1 MCIIFQIQY
10 TSEEE
15 FEPTLYC
22 SFNDKDNLAIW
33 NFLNS
38 VDFLNNDRNCSLH
51 VDEDNISNSFSFLF
65 LILFYL
71 ISIHLLCNHA
81 ALALASVAK
90 EKEEVIIWLEECHS
104 FFFPIVQHYF
114 CINNKV
120 YYRFCSPPKKKKKKQ
135 KTKNKNII
143 SFDTKYLSQDG
154 WSWDW
159 PNDHKIIAIK

>member
-38 VDFLNNDRNCSLH
+38 VDFLNNDRNCSLQI
-51 VDEDNISNSFSFLF
+51 DEDNISNSFSFLF
-65 LILFYL
+65 FFYL
-71 ISIHLLCNHA
+71 ISIPLRCNHA
-81 ALALASVAK
+81 ALALVSVAK

-104 FFFPIVQHYF
+104 FLFPIIQHYF

-120 YYRFCSPPKKKKKKQ
+120 YYRFCSQKKQKKKKKSQNKKQ
-135 KTKNKNII
+135 KHNII
-143 SFDTKYLSQDG
+143 WYQIPSPKMG
-154 WSWDW
+154 
-159 PNDHKIIAIK
+159 DHETDPMAIKS